1 MSTATAPRPASESP
15 VERSQGVRD
24 VLASVGHTV
33 EFLRHAGRFGGVQ
46 GYLHEIEGYA
56 LFALA
61 ARGPGEGA
69 IVEIGSFMGRSTC
82 WLAAGTQSASRE
94 KVVAVDHFTGSPEH
108 QPGASHA
115 VKEIADEGTTYRRF
129 QENVRAAGLEEWVE
143 ARRAGSLEAVKNWK
157 GPIRLLFIDGD
168 HSYEASRAD
177 FDAWTPHLVSGGVVA
192 LHDVGAWEGVTRFFG
207 EVASGKHGEG
217 RYREVMG
224 VNSLR
229 VLERVG

>member
-1 MSTATAPRPASESP
+1 MD
-15 VERSQGVRD
+15 QGMPD
-24 VLASVGHTV
+24 VLRSVGHVV
-33 EFLRHAGRFGGVQ
+33 EFLRAAGRFSGVQ

-56 LFALA
+56 LYSLA
-61 ARGPGEGA
+61 ARGPGAGA

-82 WLAAGTQSASRE
+82 WLASGSQSATRE
-94 KVVAVDHFTGSPEH
+94 KVVAVDHFSGSPEH

-115 VKEIADEGTTYRRF
+115 VKEIASEGTTYRRF
-129 QENVRAAGLEEWVE
+129 QENLRGAGLAEWVE
-143 ARRAGSLEAVKNWK
+143 ARRAGSLEAVKTWE

-177 FDAWTPHLVSGGVVA
+177 FDAWTPFLVEGGLVA
-192 LHDVGAWEGVTRFFG
+192 LHDVGAWEGVTRFFA
-207 EVASGKHGEG
+207 EVASGKHGGG

-229 VLERVG
+229 VLERLG